1 MNIIFLLVTL
11 KKLLCNVFNKE
22 KTRFITKKSNFILRL
37 GLKIKIKKSSRKARN
52 IGSKDEKAFSKL
64 MNNSGYDKAMEIL

>member
-11 KKLLCNVFNKE
+11 KLLRNVFNKE

>member
-1 MNIIFLLVTL
+1 MVTL
-11 KKLLCNVFNKE
+11 KKLLCNFFNKE

-37 GLKIKIKKSSRKARN
+37 GLKIKIKKSSKKAGN

-64 MNNSGYDKAMEIL
+64 MNNSGYDKTMEIL